1 MNIKGILRSTAA
13 KLIAFACI
21 VGCFAGALFL
31 VENTITDFA
40 ANGLDQMVYRFEGD
54 FADSSYMHQQLG
66 IMCAEMANAFEDGM
80 DAAEFSR
87 QHTDFAGN
95 YFGRMGDKT
104 VGDDTLTEAA
114 AKNSAF
120 YMITRPGGNVQ
131 SNVGMYYGYP
141 LAVTMRKRTVTATTP
156 RRIRQRKAGS
166 SISSIRTRL
175 IPCCWCASRT
185 HRLHPSRLSGNAENA
200 DYRRAPSGDCADVHC
215 TGAVRVPAVRHR
227 PQAGG

>member
-1 MNIKGILRSTAA
+1 MNIKGILRSTVV
-13 KLIAFACI
+13 KLIAFAGI

-95 YFGRMGDKT
+95 YFGRMGDKS
-104 VGDDTLTEAA
+104 G
-114 AKNSAF
+114 
-120 YMITRPGGNVQ
+120 
-131 SNVGMYYGYP
+131 
-141 LAVTMRKRTVTATTP
+141 
-156 RRIRQRKAGS
+156 RR
-166 SISSIRTRL
+166 
-175 IPCCWCASRT
+175 
-185 HRLHPSRLSGNAENA
+185 
-200 DYRRAPSGDCADVHC
+200 
-215 TGAVRVPAVRHR
+215 
-227 PQAGG
+227 

>member
-1 MNIKGILRSTAA
+1 MNIKGILRSSAA
-13 KLIAFACI
+13 KLIAFAGI

-31 VENTITDFA
+31 TENTITDFA

-104 VGDDTLTEAA
+104 VGEKICVLHDHTARWQCA
-114 AKNSAF
+114 VQC
-120 YMITRPGGNVQ
+120 GNV
-131 SNVGMYYGYP
+131 
-141 LAVTMRKRTVTATTP
+141 L
-156 RRIRQRKAGS
+156 
-166 SISSIRTRL
+166 
-175 IPCCWCASRT
+175 
-185 HRLHPSRLSGNAENA
+185 RLSACGL
-200 DYRRAPSGDCADVHC
+200 R
-215 TGAVRVPAVRHR
+215 
-227 PQAGG
+227 

>member
-13 KLIAFACI
+13 KLIAFVCI

-31 VENTITDFA
+31 TEDTITDFA

-114 AKNSAF
+114 AKKSAF
-120 YMITRPGGNVQ
+120 YMITARWQCAVQCGN
-131 SNVGMYYGYP
+131 
-141 LAVTMRKRTVTATTP
+141 L
-156 RRIRQRKAGS
+156 
-166 SISSIRTRL
+166 L
-175 IPCCWCASRT
+175 
-185 HRLHPSRLSGNAENA
+185 RLSACGL
-200 DYRRAPSGDCADVHC
+200 R
-215 TGAVRVPAVRHR
+215 
-227 PQAGG
+227 

>member
-87 QHTDFAGN
+87 QHTDLRETIWQN
-95 YFGRMGDKT
+95 GR
-104 VGDDTLTEAA
+104 
-114 AKNSAF
+114 
-120 YMITRPGGNVQ
+120 
-131 SNVGMYYGYP
+131 
-141 LAVTMRKRTVTATTP
+141 
-156 RRIRQRKAGS
+156 
-166 SISSIRTRL
+166 
-175 IPCCWCASRT
+175 
-185 HRLHPSRLSGNAENA
+185 
-200 DYRRAPSGDCADVHC
+200 
-215 TGAVRVPAVRHR
+215 
-227 PQAGG
+227 